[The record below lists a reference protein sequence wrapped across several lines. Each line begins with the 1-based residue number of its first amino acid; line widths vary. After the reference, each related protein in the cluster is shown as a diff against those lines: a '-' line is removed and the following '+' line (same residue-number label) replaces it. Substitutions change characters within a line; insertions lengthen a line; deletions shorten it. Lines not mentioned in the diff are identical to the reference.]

1 MHEMRKYYNVTEA
14 NEIVPRLEY
23 IFSEL
28 ARIQQE
34 VNAIYGAAN
43 EAGVEIKLDHA
54 PDWRSLEVSGVP
66 SLDDRIKALSERYL
80 SLADEIAGMG
90 VVLCDVDSGTV
101 GFYSWFDGQEILLS
115 WQYGE
120 PEVQFWHS
128 VGEHPQ
134 MRRSLM
140 DLVAD
145 DPSFASIH

>member
-1 MHEMRKYYNVTEA
+1 MHEMRKYYNLSEA
-14 NEIVPRLEY
+14 NELVPRLE
-23 IFSEL
+23 FLFAEL

-34 VNAIYGAAN
+34 VNSIYTAAGD
-43 EAGVEIKLDHA
+43 AGVDLRLEHALD
-54 PDWRSLEVSGVP
+54 WKSLEVSGVP
-66 SLDDRIKALSERYL
+66 SLDDRIRALSERYL

-90 VVLCDVDSGTV
+90 VVMCDVDSGTV

-128 VGEHPQ
+128 VNEDPQ

-145 DPSFASIH
+145 DQNFASIH